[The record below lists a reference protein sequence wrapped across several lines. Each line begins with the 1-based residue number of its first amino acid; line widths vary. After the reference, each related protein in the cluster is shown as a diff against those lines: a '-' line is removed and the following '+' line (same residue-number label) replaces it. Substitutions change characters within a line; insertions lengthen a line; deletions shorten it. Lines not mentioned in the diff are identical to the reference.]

1 MKKTVL
7 CTFVLSWASMANS
20 ACLTSACE
28 SNEKS
33 SFACVHSNN
42 LRKVAVLNNRY
53 AASCCAPVPSRCS
66 CHDIKETTHCHNPR
80 NDIAWANLNNM
91 SGIADPVFEDCAC
104 VGSCDTVCSSC
115 DA

>member
-20 ACLTSACE
+20 ACLTNACE
-28 SNEKS
+28 SNEKL

-42 LRKVAVLNNRY
+42 LRKVAVLNNRD
-53 AASCCAPVPSRCS
+53 AASCCAPVPSCCS

-80 NDIAWANLNNM
+80 NDIV
-91 SGIADPVFEDCAC
+91 SGIAYPVFEDCAC
-104 VGSCDTVCSSC
+104 VSSCDIVCSSC